1 MINQSAIRKLATASV
16 IAAMYVALTVA
27 LPFISF
33 GPIQCRISEALTV
46 LPALT
51 PTAIPGL
58 AVGCTIANL
67 IGIAANPVGAW
78 DILIGS
84 LATFLAAWLSYCL
97 RNLQIKSIPVWSVLM
112 PVLFNAVI
120 VGGELALFLPEGA
133 PWWLSMLQVGV
144 GELLAC
150 AGLGIPLYAAIR
162 RTKSLQKFL

>member
-1 MINQSAIRKLATASV
+1 MKHSSTIRKMATASV

-33 GPIQCRISEALTV
+33 GPVQCRIAEALTI

-51 PTAIPGL
+51 PSAIPGL
-58 AVGCTIANL
+58 AVGCAIANF

-84 LATFLAAWLSYCL
+84 FATLAAAVLSRRL
-97 RNLQIKSIPVWSVLM
+97 RHLQIKGVPVWSVLM

-120 VGGELALFLPEGA
+120 VGGELSLFLPDGA
-133 PWWLSMLQVGV
+133 PWWLAMLQVGL
-144 GELLAC
+144 GELIAC
-150 AGLGIPLYAAIR
+150 VGLGIPLYAAIK

>member
-1 MINQSAIRKLATASV
+1 MKKPSAVQTLATASV

-33 GPIQCRISEALTV
+33 GPIQCRIAEALTI

-58 AVGCTIANL
+58 AVGCAIANL
-67 IGIAANPVGAW
+67 IGMAANPVGAW

-84 LATFLAAWLSYCL
+84 IATLLAAILSYRL
-97 RNLQIKSIPVWSVLM
+97 RGLQIKGIPAWSMLM

-120 VGGELALFLPEGA
+120 VGGELALFLPDSA
-133 PWWLSMLQVGV
+133 PWWLAMLQVGI
-144 GELLAC
+144 GELAAC
-150 AGLGIPLYAAIR
+150 MGLGIPLYTAIK

>member
-1 MINQSAIRKLATASV
+1 MKKQSAVQKLATASV

-27 LPFISF
+27 LPFLSF

-58 AVGCTIANL
+58 AVGCAIANL
-67 IGIAANPVGAW
+67 IGIAANPIGAW
-78 DILIGS
+78 DILVGS
-84 LATFLAAWLSYCL
+84 LATLCAAILSYRFRSVC
-97 RNLQIKSIPVWSVLM
+97 IKGIPIVSVLM

-120 VGGELALFLPEGA
+120 VGGELALFLPSGA
-133 PWWLSMLQVGV
+133 PWWLVMLQVGV

-150 AGLGIPLYAAIR
+150 GVLGIPLYL
-162 RTKSLQKFL
+162 SLNRAGTLKKFW